1 MYPQDVFCLDWR
13 PRGRGFVASPA
24 SLSCGPLARHINP
37 SLVLVQPRKT
47 RPCLTERLLMGRKG
61 SNQTNSQ
68 TNSNVYKQ
76 APRSKEQSHRDNF
89 LVYPQDVFC
98 LVEQLFTTAV
108 ATKTAYV
115 GLRYVYSNI

>member
-1 MYPQDVFCLDWR
+1 
-13 PRGRGFVASPA
+13 
-24 SLSCGPLARHINP
+24 
-37 SLVLVQPRKT
+37 
-47 RPCLTERLLMGRKG
+47 MGRKG

-115 GLRYVYSNI
+115 GLRYVYSNIWLGTQENRLIETIYLYTFNMCIAW